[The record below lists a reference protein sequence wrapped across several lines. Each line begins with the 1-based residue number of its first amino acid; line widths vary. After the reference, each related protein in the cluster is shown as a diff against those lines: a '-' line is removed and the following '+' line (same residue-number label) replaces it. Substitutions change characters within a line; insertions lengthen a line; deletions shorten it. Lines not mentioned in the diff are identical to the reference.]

1 MHAIGLR
8 VSRLSLTLL
17 SGFALGIALD
27 LATAPPVLAESAIA
41 GASGLWVENEQARV
55 RLVAAHVAAPAAPA
69 GDPGGRIDLGLEFE
83 LAPGWHVYWKN
94 SGDAGYPPRIDFSRT
109 PALAGAQILFPA
121 PRRYDLPGGLVSFG
135 YEKHVIYPI
144 APIAPI
150 APITPITPI
159 SAQHPTAGGEKLPL
173 VLARLDYLVCRAECI
188 PHTAELSLD
197 LDSAREGSGP
207 EGTATAARLAA
218 AREALPQDPA
228 SVAGAPQVSVRAE
241 PGPASSLVL
250 VFQASGGTLRAGGT
264 DLFFEVHPFFA
275 LDRPELAI
283 SQDGLLYRVPFR
295 PLDETKPMPATT
307 RFAWT
312 LTGLERALSP
322 AASIRGTR
330 SDGSDGS
337 DASAPLQVALAGS
350 ASVEIPH
357 LRTSETRPA
366 KGLRPGLVLPLV
378 VAGMFLLL
386 FALHR
391 SRNRRS

>member
-1 MHAIGLR
+1 MGSLGSLGSAHSKIAPARRLGLSALLALVCPIGAA
-8 VSRLSLTLL
+8 T
-17 SGFALGIALD
+17 GPWIA
-27 LATAPPVLAESAIA
+27 
-41 GASGLWVENEQARV
+41 NEQARV
-55 RLVAAHVAAPAAPA
+55 RLVAAPAANPA
-69 GDPGGRIDLGLEFE
+69 RVTGLPARPEGESGRWIDLGLEFE
-83 LAPGWHVYWKN
+83 LEPGWHVYWKN
-94 SGDAGYPPRIDFSRT
+94 SGDAGYPPRLDFSRT

-135 YEKHVIYPI
+135 YEEHVIYPI
-144 APIAPI
+144 APV

-159 SAQHPTAGGEKLPL
+159 SARLPKAGGGKLPL

-197 LDSAREGSGP
+197 LDSAGADSGP

-218 AREALPQDPA
+218 AWEALPKDPA

-250 VFQASGGTLRAGGT
+250 VFQATGGTLRAGGT

-275 LDRPELAI
+275 LERPELSI
-283 SQDGLLYRVPFR
+283 SDDGLLYRVPFR

-312 LTGLERALSP
+312 LTGLERPLSP
-322 AASIRGTR
+322 TASTRGE
-330 SDGSDGS
+330 GS
-337 DASAPLQVALAGS
+337 DAGDINDGSEPSEVALAGS

-366 KGLRPGLVLPLV
+366 EGLRPGLVLPLL
-378 VAGMFLLL
+378 VAGLFLIL
-386 FALHR
+386 FAVHR
-391 SRNRRS
+391 FRHRPS

>member
-1 MHAIGLR
+1 MHAMGLR
-8 VSRLSLTLL
+8 FSHPSLTFI
-17 SGFALGIALD
+17 SGLALC
-27 LATAPPVLAESAIA
+27 LAAAAPVGAESAVP
-41 GASGLWVENEQARV
+41 GASGPWVENDQARV
-55 RLVAAHVAAPAAPA
+55 RLIAARVAAGAEQPR
-69 GDPGGRIDLGLEFE
+69 GRIDLGLEFE

-109 PALAGAQILFPA
+109 PALAGAGLLFPA

-144 APIAPI
+144 VPLAPVAPVAPIPARL
-150 APITPITPI
+150 
-159 SAQHPTAGGEKLPL
+159 PTAAGEELPA
-173 VLARLDYLVCRAECI
+173 VQARLDYLVCRTECI
-188 PHTAELSLD
+188 PHAAELSLD
-197 LDSAREGSGP
+197 LDAAGEAAGP
-207 EGTATAARLAA
+207 EGAATAARLAA
-218 AREALPQDPA
+218 AREALPRDPA

-250 VFQASGGTLRAGGT
+250 VFQATGGTLRAGGP

-275 LDRPELAI
+275 LERPELSFAD
-283 SQDGLLYRVPFR
+283 DGLLFRVPFR

-312 LTGLERALSP
+312 LTGLERAL
-322 AASIRGTR
+322 ANTDGAR

-337 DASAPLQVALAGS
+337 EPSPVALAGS

-357 LRTSETRPA
+357 LRTSDPRPTA
-366 KGLRPGLVLPLV
+366 GLRPGLVLPVL
-378 VAGMFLLL
+378 VAGLFLLF

-391 SRNRRS
+391 FRHRRS

>member
-1 MHAIGLR
+1 MHAIGSR
-8 VSRLSLTLL
+8 VSRLSLTLV
-17 SGFALGIALD
+17 SGFALGLS
-27 LATAPPVLAESAIA
+27 TAVAVRAESAVP
-41 GASGLWVENEQARV
+41 GASGPWVENEQARV
-55 RLVAAHVAAPAAPA
+55 RLVAARVAGPG

-83 LAPGWHVYWKN
+83 LAPDWHVYWKN

-150 APITPITPI
+150 APISDQLP
-159 SAQHPTAGGEKLPL
+159 AAGGGKWPA

-197 LDSAREGSGP
+197 LDSARESSGP
-207 EGTATAARLAA
+207 EGAATAARLAA
-218 AREALPQDPA
+218 AQEALPQDPA

-250 VFQASGGTLRAGGT
+250 VFQATGGTLRAGGT

-275 LDRPELAI
+275 LERPELSI

-322 AASIRGTR
+322 ADSIRGDAIDGG
-330 SDGSDGS
+330 DGSEPS
-337 DASAPLQVALAGS
+337 EVALAGS

-357 LRTSETRPA
+357 LRTSETGPA

-378 VAGMFLLL
+378 VAGLFLLL